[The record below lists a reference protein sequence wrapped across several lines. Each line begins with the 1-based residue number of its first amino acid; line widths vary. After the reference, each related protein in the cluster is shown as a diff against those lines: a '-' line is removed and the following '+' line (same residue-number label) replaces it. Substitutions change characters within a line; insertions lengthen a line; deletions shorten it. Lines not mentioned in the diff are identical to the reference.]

1 MQKILALVSFAL
13 ILSGCLSTAPKSA
26 TKWTIDGV
34 KTAATIQ
41 ALTRPQ
47 AVSTAAAPIV
57 RLASVTVR
65 APYDTRHLVVLRP
78 DGSLAFDPYNEFA
91 AQPASL
97 IRSAA
102 EKAARDSGLFSYVI
116 THNSNANA
124 ACTLEWTISR
134 LALDCRENGSKSAR
148 VELSILLTSS
158 RAILAESAA
167 TASIPVSSDQ
177 MDFTAAFSQAFSEAA
192 AKALDQ
198 LKNATQNIK

>member
-1 MQKILALVSFAL
+1 MQKILALVSFAS

-47 AVSTAAAPIV
+47 AVPTAAAPIA

-116 THNSNANA
+116 AHNSNANA

-158 RAILAESAA
+158 RAILAESVAS
-167 TASIPVSSDQ
+167 ASIPVSSDQ

>member
-1 MQKILALVSFAL
+1 MQKILALVSFAS

-47 AVSTAAAPIV
+47 AVPTAAAPIA

-116 THNSNANA
+116 AHNSNANA

-148 VELSILLTSS
+148 IELSILLTSS

-167 TASIPVSSDQ
+167 TASVPVSSDQ

>member
-1 MQKILALVSFAL
+1 MQKILALVSFAS

-41 ALTRPQ
+41 AFTRPQ
-47 AVSTAAAPIV
+47 AATTAAAPIA

-102 EKAARDSGLFSYVI
+102 EKASRDSGLFSYVI

-167 TASIPVSSDQ
+167 AASIPVSSDQ

-192 AKALDQ
+192 SRALDQ

>member
-1 MQKILALVSFAL
+1 MQKIIVFILAASAL
-13 ILSGCLSTAPKSA
+13 AGCLSTAPKSA

-34 KTAATIQ
+34 KTAATID
-41 ALTRPQ
+41 AFTRPQ
-47 AVSTAAAPIV
+47 AATNATAPIV

-102 EKAARDSGLFSYVI
+102 EKASRDSGLFSYVI
-116 THNSNANA
+116 AHNSNANA
-124 ACTLEWTISR
+124 ACTLEWTLTR
-134 LALDCRENGSKSAR
+134 LALDCRENASKSAL

-158 RAILAESAA
+158 RAILAESVA
-167 TASIPVSSDQ
+167 TASIPVQNDN